1 MDLDRIPPASP
12 QAVSLYAP
20 YAAQANRRSLLPAAL
35 GLYGQGC
42 LEGERRIEAGDPI
55 PFVAS
60 WFVRDLPSDQTRCRL
75 CFNGDGDLSF
85 ELTLPN
91 HEFINALI
99 DLLQGYQSQHRVDF
113 DTGFY
118 RRLLAYEH

>member
-1 MDLDRIPPASP
+1 MDLERIPAAPAP
-12 QAVSLYAP
+12 AVSLYAP
-20 YAAQANRRSLLPAAL
+20 YAAQVGRRSLLPTAL
-35 GLYGQGC
+35 GLYNLGC
-42 LEGERRIEAGDPI
+42 LEGARRIEAGESI

-85 ELTLPN
+85 ELTLAN
-91 HEFINALI
+91 HEFVNALI

-113 DTGFY
+113 DSGFY
-118 RRLLAYEH
+118 RRLLAYEA